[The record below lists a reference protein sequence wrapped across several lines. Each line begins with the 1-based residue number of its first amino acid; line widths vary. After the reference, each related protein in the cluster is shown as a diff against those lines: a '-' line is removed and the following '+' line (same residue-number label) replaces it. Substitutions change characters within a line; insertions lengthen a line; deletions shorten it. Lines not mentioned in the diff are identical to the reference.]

1 MDGGCVLSARHGK
14 CINCQLWLW
23 KQKSQSISFLNW
35 KVRYWAVQY
44 IGVSSPLT
52 KVLLSI
58 QYFVKTICPT
68 DADRCW
74 GYCCDTVSSVV
85 SVSDPLLGSSC
96 DALSLSLSV
105 QTVHSVSAH
114 PAAAARERPAEHLLI
129 KVAHVIMAPPLCR
142 VPPRWEEDRLCHQEI
157 WASWLSWSWTTYM
170 NKVFVT

>member
-1 MDGGCVLSARHGK
+1 M
-14 CINCQLWLW
+14 Q
-23 KQKSQSISFLNW
+23 F
-35 KVRYWAVQY
+35 
-44 IGVSSPLT
+44 IGVWSPLT

-58 QYFVKTICPT
+58 QSVYCK
-68 DADRCW
+68 DYMSDRRRSMLRLLLW
-74 GYCCDTVSSVV
+74 HSIKCCV
-85 SVSDPLLGSSC
+85 SVGPSARIIMWC
-96 DALSLSLSV
+96 RLSLSV

-170 NKVFVT
+170 NKVCHDKKPILQTAMKIDLYP